1 MSIRNSSKSSLF
13 LIELIIAILF
23 FAIGSAVC
31 VRAFVKAHDL
41 SMRAKDLSFASAQA
55 SSAASVLEYTDGSF
69 SSFSTYF
76 PDAEER
82 GDAFLVYYDADQCLC
97 SGNDAIYTMQIMIS
111 DEDGMRHA
119 MISVAYTGKEPLYEL
134 PIRFVPSAKK
144 EVADDAA

>member
-82 GDAFLVYYDADQCLC
+82 GDAFLVYYDADQSLC
-97 SGNDAIYTMQIMIS
+97 SGNDAIYTMQIKIS

-119 MISVAYTGKEPLYEL
+119 MISVAYTGKEPLYE
-134 PIRFVPSAKK
+134 RTVCQKGGG
-144 EVADDAA
+144 

>member
-82 GDAFLVYYDADQCLC
+82 GDAFLVYYDADQSLC
-97 SGNDAIYTMQIMIS
+97 SGNDAIYT
-111 DEDGMRHA
+111 

-134 PIRFVPSAKK
+134 PIRFLPSAKK

>member
-69 SSFSTYF
+69 CILFHVFSRMPKNVEMRFSS
-76 PDAEER
+76 
-82 GDAFLVYYDADQCLC
+82 
-97 SGNDAIYTMQIMIS
+97 IMTLIS
-111 DEDGMRHA
+111 
-119 MISVAYTGKEPLYEL
+119 
-134 PIRFVPSAKK
+134 PSAP
-144 EVADDAA
+144 ETTLSTRCRSRFPMRMGCVTQ

>member
-82 GDAFLVYYDADQCLC
+82 GDAFLVYYDADQSLC
-97 SGNDAIYTMQIMIS
+97 SGNDAIYTMQIKIS
-111 DEDGMRHA
+111 DEEGA
-119 MISVAYTGKEPLYEL
+119 TL
-134 PIRFVPSAKK
+134 
-144 EVADDAA
+144 

>member
-82 GDAFLVYYDADQCLC
+82 GDAFLVYYDADQSLL
-97 SGNDAIYTMQIMIS
+97 SLIHIYRIPYNIIVLFITKCRIYRIFSINIS
-111 DEDGMRHA
+111 C
-119 MISVAYTGKEPLYEL
+119 
-134 PIRFVPSAKK
+134 
-144 EVADDAA
+144 

>member
-69 SSFSTYF
+69 SSFPRIFRMPKNVEMRFS
-76 PDAEER
+76 
-82 GDAFLVYYDADQCLC
+82 
-97 SGNDAIYTMQIMIS
+97 SIMTLIS
-111 DEDGMRHA
+111 
-119 MISVAYTGKEPLYEL
+119 
-134 PIRFVPSAKK
+134 PSAP
-144 EVADDAA
+144 ETTLSTRCRSRFPMRMGCVTQ

>member
-76 PDAEER
+76 PD
-82 GDAFLVYYDADQCLC
+82 QSLC
-97 SGNDAIYTMQIMIS
+97 SGNDAIYTMQIKIS

>member
-55 SSAASVLEYTDGSF
+55 SSAAF

-82 GDAFLVYYDADQCLC
+82 GDAFLVYYDADQSLC
-97 SGNDAIYTMQIMIS
+97 SGNDAIYTMQIKIS